1 MQGFLFLCGGCWAWA
16 FSCVSLL
23 LLNTVGVWNAAPN
36 LSVACV
42 LVSLFGFWSSIMSVG
57 KRKVMIFISLK
68 MDVLLS

>member
-1 MQGFLFLCGGCWAWA
+1 M
-16 FSCVSLL
+16 SLL

>member
-1 MQGFLFLCGGCWAWA
+1 MWGLLGLGFFV
-16 FSCVSLL
+16 CVSAS
-23 LLNTVGVWNAAPN
+23 LNTVGVWNAAPN